1 MPFQLP
7 SGLPQQVGESAGP
20 LPLLVLPLDLTGVP
34 HDDVDEGVL
43 NEAAEYKDRAG
54 VHEHIDG
61 LDVGDRR
68 QGLLAVGVLGG
79 EGQQGGHA
87 QGHAGGHG
95 LGLDPETDPGHDD
108 DQTGGDVGVEE
119 VVAQPPLEHEHHL
132 QTREISCKGMIND
145 HLFVYDILYQMSCW
159 NKKGNIFHILNISP
173 ENL

>member
-34 HDDVDEGVL
+34 HDHVDEGVL

-79 EGQQGGHA
+79 EGQQGRHA
-87 QGHAGGHG
+87 QGHTGGHG
-95 LGLDPETDPGHDD
+95 LGLDPETDPGHHH
-108 DQTGGDVGVEE
+108 DQTGGDVS
-119 VVAQPPLEHEHHL
+119 LEHEVAQHPPELEHHHQAGEVAGGVGGGAVLRGVVDEL
-132 QTREISCKGMIND
+132 QLGE
-145 HLFVYDILYQMSCW
+145 LY
-159 NKKGNIFHILNISP
+159 GLHH
-173 ENL
+173 